1 MKLRTHQF
9 GVSMVELLIVV
20 AMSGFLTLAIASVF
34 AGNSRTMKTQ
44 NALAELNDNGRYA
57 LDRISRDVRMM
68 GYRNSNF
75 ALGSLP
81 DSLVIDDGVNDS
93 IAITYEADLDC
104 NRVAVGAS
112 GLITNR
118 FSIIDNDL
126 YCNNQIL
133 VRGIENVQILLGEDL
148 DNDRVANRYVPE
160 SAVGVD
166 QENVVSL
173 LISVTSFSRDSGA
186 KIGLNMA
193 SEQSDQ
199 TLRRTYHV
207 TIALRNRI

>member
-1 MKLRTHQF
+1 
-9 GVSMVELLIVV
+9 MVELMIVV
-20 AMSGFLTLAIASVF
+20 AMSGFLTLAIASMF
-34 AGNSRTMKTQ
+34 AGTSRTMKTQ
-44 NALAELNDNGRYA
+44 NALAEVNDNGRYA

-75 ALGSLP
+75 GLGSLP
-81 DSLVIDDGVNDS
+81 SSLSIDDGPTDS
-93 IAITYEADLDC
+93 IAITYESDLDC
-104 NRVAVGAS
+104 NRQVAGPT

-118 FSIIDNDL
+118 FSIVDSDL

-133 VRGIENVQILLGEDL
+133 VRGIEDMQILLGEDL

-160 SAVGVD
+160 SAAGVD

-173 LISVTSFSRDSGA
+173 LISVTSLSRESGA

-193 SEQSDQ
+193 SAKSDQ
-199 TLRRTYHV
+199 TLRRTYHI